1 MKLIPKKNL
10 YLFIFCLIIAVISI
24 SILAIEIRRGDKT
37 LQKQEIKDGWTA
49 KAHGKLYENVALGS
63 DTFDAFNDGDVFE
76 LTGTLPQCDIP
87 DPTLEIY
94 SVHSMVDVYVD
105 GEHIYNYG
113 QKYFDAGKM
122 LGYGW
127 NFVRLP
133 EEFEGKTIRIVFHV
147 TEDDSFDGLP
157 SISIINGDSAVN
169 DLLINERIYLAISM
183 FLIVIGSMGM
193 VFAIILS
200 FRNLSA
206 LKMFCIMQLAFLIGV
221 YTLANSDLLIVFNL
235 DMAQKCLF
243 EYMSLYTFTIPFT
256 VYFSDWITE
265 KGFPNR
271 LKWFFNIWVIIE
283 FLFAAAAFALHFTN
297 IAHMPRFV
305 GYCHICM
312 IVTLILIIH
321 LTVVRRRVTKRLDKG
336 LAFGFA
342 LAILV
347 ASIELV
353 RYNVEK
359 YYTGFNNNR
368 YSSSIAFAALI
379 VVLTLFIDFMSK
391 IAGNLRKEAE
401 ARAFEKMAYMDELT
415 GILNRRGAEE
425 ELNKLKGAKSPY
437 ALVSVDMN
445 LLKMMN
451 DTFGHATGD
460 RALTLLARK
469 LREAFPEPCV
479 VARVGG
485 DEFIAIV
492 PDASKDHV
500 DAHEAAFVNKM
511 NEHNK
516 KGGNV
521 TLSAAYGTAYS
532 DEADTPEKVLKIA
545 DDRMY
550 LAKKESKLGR
560 D

>member
-49 KAHGKLYENVALGS
+49 AAHGKLYENVALGS

>member
-49 KAHGKLYENVALGS
+49 AAHGKLYENVALGS

-127 NFVRLP
+127 NFVSLP
-133 EEFEGKTIRIVFHV
+133 EAFEGKTIRIVFHV

-425 ELNKLKGAKSPY
+425 ELNKLKGARHPY

>member
-10 YLFIFCLIIAVISI
+10 YLFIFCLIIAVTSI
-24 SILAIEIRRGDKT
+24 SILVIEIRRGDKT
-37 LQKQEIKDGWTA
+37 LQKQEITGGWTA
-49 KAHGKLYENVALGS
+49 AAHGQTYENVALGT
-63 DTFDAFNDGDVFE
+63 DTFDMFGTGDVFE
-76 LTGTLPQCDIP
+76 LETTLPACDIP

-105 GEHIYNYG
+105 GEHIFNYG
-113 QKYFDAGKM
+113 QKYYDSGKM

-133 EEFEGKTIRIVFHV
+133 DNFEGKRVRIVFHV
-147 TEDDSFDGLP
+147 TEDDSFNGIP
-157 SISIINGDSAVN
+157 SVCILNGDSVVN
-169 DLLINERIYLAISM
+169 DLLINERVYLAISM

-206 LKMFCIMQLAFLIGV
+206 LKMFCIMLFAFLIGV

-243 EYMSLYTFTIPFT
+243 EYMSLYTFVIPFT

-271 LKWFFNIWVIIE
+271 LKWFFNIWVIVE
-283 FLFAAAAFALHFTN
+283 FLFAVVVFTLHFTN
-297 IAHMPRFV
+297 IVHMPHFV

-347 ASIELV
+347 AAVELV

-359 YYTGFNNNR
+359 YYTGFQNNR

-425 ELNKLKGAKSPY
+425 ELNKLKGARNPY

-492 PDASKDHV
+492 PDASKDYV

-521 TLSAAYGTAYS
+521 TLSAAYGAAYS

-560 D
+560 N

>member
-10 YLFIFCLIIAVISI
+10 YLFIFCLIIAVTSI
-24 SILAIEIRRGDKT
+24 SILAIEIRSGDKT

-127 NFVRLP
+127 NFVSLP

-265 KGFPNR
+265 KGFPNK

-283 FLFAAAAFALHFTN
+283 FLFAAATFALHFTN

-425 ELNKLKGAKSPY
+425 ELNKLKGARHPY

>member
-10 YLFIFCLIIAVISI
+10 YLFIFCLIIAVTGI

-49 KAHGKLYENVALGS
+49 VAHGQTYENVVLGT
-63 DTFDAFNDGDVFE
+63 DTFDMFDTGDVLE
-76 LTGTLPQCDIP
+76 LETTLPACDIP
-87 DPTLEIY
+87 DPTLELY
-94 SVHSMVDVYVD
+94 SVHSMIDVYVD

-113 QKYFDAGKM
+113 QKYFDAGRM

-133 EEFEGKTIRIVFHV
+133 DNFEGKRVRIVFHV
-147 TEDDSFDGLP
+147 TEDDAFDGIP
-157 SISIINGDSAVN
+157 SICILNGDSVVN
-169 DLLINERIYLAISM
+169 DLLINERVYLAISM
-183 FLIVIGSMGM
+183 FLIVTGSMGM

-206 LKMFCIMQLAFLIGV
+206 LKMFCIMLFAFLIGV

-243 EYMSLYTFTIPFT
+243 EYMSLYTFAIPFT
-256 VYFSDWITE
+256 VYFSDWIME
-265 KGFPNR
+265 KGFPQR
-271 LKWFFNIWVIIE
+271 LKLFFNIWVIVE
-283 FLFAAAAFALHFTN
+283 FSFAVVVFLLHFTN
-297 IAHMPRFV
+297 TLHMPHFV

-312 IVTLILIIH
+312 IVTLTLIIH
-321 LTVVRRRVTKRLDKG
+321 MTVVRRRVTKRLDRG
-336 LAFGFA
+336 LALGFA
-342 LAILV
+342 IAILV
-347 ASIELV
+347 AAIELV

-359 YYTGFNNNR
+359 YYTGFKNNR

-379 VVLTLFIDFMSK
+379 VVVTLFIDFMSK

-415 GILNRRGAEE
+415 GILNRRGADE

-451 DTFGHATGD
+451 DTYGHATGD
-460 RALTLLARK
+460 RALTLIARK

-492 PDASKDHV
+492 PNTSKDYV
-500 DAHEAAFVNKM
+500 DVHEASFVNKM
-511 NEHNK
+511 NEYNK

-532 DEADTPEKVLKIA
+532 DEADTPEKVLKLA

-550 LAKKESKLGR
+550 MAKKESKLGR
-560 D
+560 N